1 MEAFNGKTLRYRPNH
16 GPDFWSEE
24 NINTVIELWNLSPEM
39 QHRLRDLKDRV
50 ADIDHFKN
58 DPHILVRYLHGPWG
72 HKEAENMFRK
82 MVEWRKQH
90 KIDSILDEYA
100 PPPILLEAV
109 PSSILQ
115 DYDREGDPVYV
126 ERGGAVDGVGLLK
139 LFGKEEIVKAAIWSR
154 ERNSNGIWIND
165 YERRTGRHPKG
176 ITIIYDLKG
185 LSSKQLNAMS
195 IDYFKDVMKLTKEYF
210 PSPIKRMIII
220 RCPKIFSIAWGIV
233 KHIFPAPA
241 RAKMIFLGNDYLD
254 EVNKYV
260 DINILPSCIYENGS
274 GNVGVGMMQS
284 LDGVEKLPET
294 IDARQLTYPS
304 PATSTTETDLESV
317 CSEESF
323 RSSVVTGKVL
333 LRGFWKKRMDGNVEV
348 ARLQ

>member
-1 MEAFNGKTLRYRPNH
+1 
-16 GPDFWSEE
+16 
-24 NINTVIELWNLSPEM
+24 
-39 QHRLRDLKDRV
+39 
-50 ADIDHFKN
+50 
-58 DPHILVRYLHGPWG
+58 
-72 HKEAENMFRK
+72 
-82 MVEWRKQH
+82 
-90 KIDSILDEYA
+90 
-100 PPPILLEAV
+100 
-109 PSSILQ
+109 
-115 DYDREGDPVYV
+115 
-126 ERGGAVDGVGLLK
+126 
-139 LFGKEEIVKAAIWSR
+139 
-154 ERNSNGIWIND
+154 
-165 YERRTGRHPKG
+165 
-176 ITIIYDLKG
+176 
-185 LSSKQLNAMS
+185 
-195 IDYFKDVMKLTKEYF
+195 
-210 PSPIKRMIII
+210 
-220 RCPKIFSIAWGIV
+220 
-233 KHIFPAPA
+233 
-241 RAKMIFLGNDYLD
+241 MIFLGNDYLD